1 MYVRLIKRGENKMN
15 KSQLF
20 KTAWTIAR
28 EGQQKFGGNVK
39 EYFAESLKLAYKL
52 QGGITME
59 FEMKKESRDFK
70 NGSLLLITSKR
81 QPAWLAEV
89 DGLSGKYGLNR
100 NFISENEAHFEGRC
114 IAYDLSEGNIYNWS
128 EEKGVQHF
136 GIVEGGK
143 LYEISKNDATNL
155 VK

>member
-1 MYVRLIKRGENKMN
+1 MN

-59 FEMKKESRDFK
+59 FKKHVEYTERVES
-70 NGSLLLITSKR
+70 NVITLFTSNR
-81 QPAWLAEV
+81 QPAWIATIEGPDERFGLKRRFVSEDEYKE
-89 DGLSGKYGLNR
+89 DGGRWFDVELTEGK
-100 NFISENEAHFEGRC
+100 
-114 IAYDLSEGNIYNWS
+114 IYNWS
-128 EEKGVQHF
+128 EERKVQHF
-136 GIVEGGK
+136 GIFENGK
-143 LYEISKNDATNL
+143 LYEIAKADAEEL